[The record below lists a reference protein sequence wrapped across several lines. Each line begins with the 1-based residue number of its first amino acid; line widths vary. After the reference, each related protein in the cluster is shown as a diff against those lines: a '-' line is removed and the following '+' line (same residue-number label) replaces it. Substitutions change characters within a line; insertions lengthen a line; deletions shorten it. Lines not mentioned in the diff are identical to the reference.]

1 MFRPTLTHGNFMQVT
16 KTTTD
21 GLKREYKVVITA
33 EDMATRMDARLAE
46 LQRTIKLKGFRPG
59 KVPVDLLKRQFGD
72 SIRGEVVQ
80 QTLQETSG
88 EAINQQG
95 VRPAAQPSVEDL
107 SFDEGK
113 DLEYVLAVEIMPE
126 IETGD
131 FSGYAV
137 ENLAIEVTDNEVN
150 EAVERLRERAKS
162 FVETGDDYKA
172 KDGDAL
178 RIDFIGSIDGEEFEG
193 GKADDHMA
201 EIGSGRLLPEFEASL
216 AGKKTGESYTV
227 AVPFPDDYGAE
238 HLAGKTASFDIT
250 VKEVRTVTTPELDE
264 EFAKGQGAESLE
276 DLRKQMAERL
286 AGEYKQISRQRTKR
300 LLLDQLSE
308 TYDFDVPPSLAETE
322 FNSIWA
328 QVEQELDQK
337 HDHDDHDHD
346 HDHDHG
352 EEVSDE
358 KREEMKAEYRNI
370 ALRRV
375 RLGLLLSEVGRVNDI
390 QVTPEDMQQAV
401 IERAR
406 QFPGQEAMVVQYYQ
420 ENPNAIQEL
429 TAPILEDRVV
439 DQILTQVKLSER
451 TLTPEAFFEIENA
464 DMSETGDSEEKTKK
478 PAKKAAKKAPAKK
491 AAAKKAP
498 AKKAAAKKAPAKKAA
513 KKSDD

>member
-1 MFRPTLTHGNFMQVT
+1 MQVT
-16 KTTTD
+16 ETATD

-33 EDMATRMDARLAE
+33 EDMATRIDARLAE

-113 DLEYVLAVEIMPE
+113 DLEYVMAVEIMPE

-137 ENLAIEVTDNEVN
+137 ENLAIEVTDNEVD
-150 EAVERLRERAKS
+150 EAVERLRERAKT
-162 FVETGDDYKA
+162 FVETDDKYKA

-178 RIDFIGSIDGEEFEG
+178 RIDFVGSIDGEEFDG
-193 GKADDHMA
+193 GKAEDHMA

-250 VKEVRTVTTPELDE
+250 VKEVRTVTTPELDD
-264 EFAKGQGAESLE
+264 EFAKGQGAEDLE

-337 HDHDDHDHD
+337 HDHDHDGDHD

-358 KREEMKAEYRNI
+358 KREEMKAEYHNI

-375 RLGLLLSEVGRVNDI
+375 RLGLLLSEVGRVNEI

-439 DQILTQVKLSER
+439 DQILTQVKVSER
-451 TLTPEAFFEIENA
+451 TLTAEEFFEIENA
-464 DMSETGDSEEKTKK
+464 DMSEGGDNEGKAKK
-478 PAKKAAKKAPAKK
+478 PAKKAAKKAATKKAPAKK

>member
-1 MFRPTLTHGNFMQVT
+1 MQVT
-16 KTTTD
+16 ETATD

-33 EDMATRMDARLAE
+33 EDMATRIDARLAE

-95 VRPAAQPSVEDL
+95 IRPAAQPSVEDL

-113 DLEYVLAVEIMPE
+113 DLEYVMAVEIMPE

-137 ENLAIEVTDNEVN
+137 ENLVIEVTDNEVN

-162 FVETGDDYKA
+162 FVETDDKCKA

-178 RIDFIGSIDGEEFEG
+178 RIDFVGSIDGEEFDG
-193 GKADDHMA
+193 GKAEDHMA

-250 VKEVRTVTTPELDE
+250 VKEVRTVTTPELDD
-264 EFAKGQGAESLE
+264 EFAKSQGAEDLD

-322 FNSIWA
+322 FNAIWA

-337 HDHDDHDHD
+337 HNHDHDHD

-375 RLGLLLSEVGRVNDI
+375 RLGLRLSEVGRVNDI

-439 DQILTQVKLSER
+439 DQILTQVKVTER
-451 TLTPEAFFEIENA
+451 TLTPEEFFEIENA
-464 DMSETGDSEEKTKK
+464 DMSEGGDSEEKAKK
-478 PAKKAAKKAPAKK
+478 PAKKAAKKSAAKKAPAKK